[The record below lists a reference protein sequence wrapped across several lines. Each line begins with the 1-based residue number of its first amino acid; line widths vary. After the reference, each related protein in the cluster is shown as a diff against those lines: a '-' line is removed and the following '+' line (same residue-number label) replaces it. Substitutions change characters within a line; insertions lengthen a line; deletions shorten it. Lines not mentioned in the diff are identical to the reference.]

1 MSSDTSIDLGE
12 GLLRLFNYNE
22 KNKIDIFRK
31 KFKNKNTVV
40 VGCNCDPNS
49 AKIICNS
56 KNLDWI
62 CLDMEHGLI
71 NLSSISKIL
80 DAVQLSNKIVLARIS
95 LSDIKN
101 IPKILD
107 LGIDGVIIANSKTEN
122 DILNIY
128 RLSNYPTW

>member
-1 MSSDTSIDLGE
+1 
-12 GLLRLFNYNE
+12 
-22 KNKIDIFRK
+22 
-31 KFKNKNTVV
+31 
-40 VGCNCDPNS
+40 
-49 AKIICNS
+49 
-56 KNLDWI
+56 
-62 CLDMEHGLI
+62 MEHGLI

-107 LGIDGVIIANSKTEN
+107 LGIDGVIIANIKTEN

-128 RLSNYPTW
+128 RLSNYPPLGERGLSFLNIIILS

>member
-1 MSSDTSIDLGE
+1 MK
-12 GLLRLFNYNE
+12 

-31 KFKNKNTVV
+31 KFKNKNTV
-40 VGCNCDPNS
+40 GGWLQLGDPNS

-80 DAVQLSNKIVLARIS
+80 DAVQLSNKFL
-95 LSDIKN
+95 
-101 IPKILD
+101 
-107 LGIDGVIIANSKTEN
+107 E
-122 DILNIY
+122 
-128 RLSNYPTW
+128 